1 MAGALAASNRR
12 SIDRYGLST
21 DRFLHRLNVHP
32 PEPPRIFAWL
42 HPVRW
47 SANQWQDFSRQ
58 ARIGIAS
65 LQDMQAV
72 VVALGRGSEY
82 GFCPHC
88 VSDAVEGGC
97 YPPFWR
103 RAWMD
108 ATSTWCDEH
117 ETPLAVCPHVAQLAY
132 RTCAAVRDALSKLA
146 QTHRE
151 GAAAWLEPLA
161 RDAARLY
168 PTLRSSPPPQDPPL
182 LRTLHFPGVS
192 TVGSVR

>member
-1 MAGALAASNRR
+1 VSISTCLCWTKSNSLRQLEQSQAASMPLPLVPPPGADEWLGHWMLR
-12 SIDRYGLST
+12 IADRYGLSP

-32 PEPPRIFAWL
+32 PDPPRIFAWL

-47 SANQWQDFSRQ
+47 SCSQWQDFSCQ

-82 GFCPHC
+82 GFCPRC

-103 RAWMD
+103 RSWMD

-117 ETPLAVCPHVAQLAY
+117 ETPLAVCPHIAQLAY

-151 GAAAWLEPLA
+151 GAAAWL
-161 RDAARLY
+161 
-168 PTLRSSPPPQDPPL
+168 
-182 LRTLHFPGVS
+182 
-192 TVGSVR
+192 